1 MGGDLV
7 ASDFDEVFASVY
19 PRARAV
25 ALRIL
30 DSVPDAEDAAA
41 EGLARA
47 LADWPR
53 VSRLPYREAWI
64 LRVTIN
70 ASIDMARQRGRETYE
85 GTQPTSS
92 DDASVLRMTM
102 VTALSALPR
111 RQREA
116 IVLRHMA
123 GFSERDVAAALGV
136 SQNTA
141 KKHLQRG
148 MQRLRSGF
156 GTTEGAAIGFD

>member
-1 MGGDLV
+1 MRGDP
-7 ASDFDEVFASVY
+7 ATSDFDEVFASVY

-41 EGLARA
+41 DGLARA
-47 LADWPR
+47 LVDWPK
-53 VSRLPYREAWI
+53 VSRMPHRDAWI
-64 LRVTIN
+64 LRVAIN
-70 ASIDMARQRGRETYE
+70 AAIDIARRRDRETYQD
-85 GTQPTSS
+85 TRPASS

-148 MQRLRSGF
+148 MLRLRAGF
-156 GTTEGAAIGFD
+156 DTTEGAAIGFD

>member
-1 MGGDLV
+1 M
-7 ASDFDEVFASVY
+7 
-19 PRARAV
+19 

-30 DSVPDAEDAAA
+30 GSVPDAEDAAA

-47 LADWPR
+47 LVDWPK
-53 VSRLPYREAWI
+53 VGSLPHRDAWI

-70 ASIDMARQRGRETYE
+70 ASIDIARRRRRETE
-85 GTQPTSS
+85 EPATPASS
-92 DDASVLRMTM
+92 DDSSDATILRMTL
-102 VTALSALPR
+102 VPALLALPR

-123 GFSERDVAAALGV
+123 GFSEREVAATLGV
-136 SQNTA
+136 SHNTA

-148 MQRLRSGF
+148 MLRLRSRF
-156 GTTEGAAIGFD
+156 DREGATVAFD